1 MAESTRPTSVP
12 PFPAEES
19 AGVEFVLHPEDGN
32 GVLALLS
39 QIEQEAA
46 TAGTSIAP
54 RVQVEF
60 GLGGL
65 DELLPDTGTSADDL
79 LAGLGGLE
87 GDATCGAE
95 ATAGAN
101 STELSDD
108 GAGMFGAASQL
119 AVKIV
124 FGDDESSS
132 TPSL

>member
-1 MAESTRPTSVP
+1 MAGNENDGKAET
-12 PFPAEES
+12 PAGGEP
-19 AGVEFVLHPEDGN
+19 AGVDLVLHPEDAN

-46 TAGTSIAP
+46 TVGASSAP
-54 RVQVEF
+54 AVQVEF

-65 DELLPDTGTSADDL
+65 DELLPDTGASADDL
-79 LAGLGGLE
+79 LAGLGVPA
-87 GDATCGAE
+87 GDATCGAD
-95 ATAGAN
+95 ATACAN

-124 FGDDESSS
+124 FGDDDSNS